1 MYHQNYGSNPSDSKG
16 QMMTHW
22 GSAVGLFIQ
31 LPPLRLSVLLP
42 TQQALLLTLSGGNMY
57 KVQAVI
63 LCMTTVQLAEIVK
76 QVCT

>member
-31 LPPLRLSVLLP
+31 LPPLHLSVLLP
-42 TQQALLLTLSGGNMY
+42 TQQALLLTLSGENM
-57 KVQAVI
+57 
-63 LCMTTVQLAEIVK
+63 
-76 QVCT
+76 